1 MCMALDSRA
10 QISPNTSPTL
20 VTTDRRLADQ
30 QAVIEYEKPINL
42 F

>member
-1 MCMALDSRA
+1 MCIALDFRS

-20 VTTDRRLADQ
+20 DTTERRLADQ
-30 QAVIEYEKPINL
+30 QAVKKKKKTMSL

>member
-1 MCMALDSRA
+1 MCIALDFRS

-20 VTTDRRLADQ
+20 VTTERRLADQ
-30 QAVIEYEKPINL
+30 QAVIEYEKTINL